1 MVELRGGRVVHG
13 QRDYFVAEVLQVGP
27 DRTCLVG
34 FSLAGPQASPSIIYA
49 SLHDALE
56 AIHDLEQRVQD
67 HRG

>member
-1 MVELRGGRVVHG
+1 
-13 QRDYFVAEVLQVGP
+13 VGP

-56 AIHDLEQRVQD
+56 ALHDLEQRVQQ
-67 HRG
+67 HPG